1 MYNPEAIFFTENDLA
16 IEEFE
21 DTVELLDEASLSE
34 LTEEEL
40 IEEIEWADNESENFD
55 IESLLEE
62 EEIFSEDES
71 FSEDELFDEAVE
83 AGTVESTPRFL
94 PEQIPLINLVNEV
107 NRETSFMNESEAAQ
121 YMENRMME
129 FLPALAAALPTI
141 ISLAPHAISAIGSIG
156 SLLKKDPAPKPAPA
170 QVKTKPVTT
179 VQTPAPPVTTPVP
192 TPANTGI
199 TDPSQML
206 KVLTD
211 LIQSP
216 KIFEMLSGMLA
227 GKLQGLTTNNGQPIS
242 GANVLGV
249 ISSLAGSLAGGLA
262 KESSASVFPEY
273 VFSQEGTF
281 VIDPHNAIQEAE
293 LILDLIN

>member
-21 DTVELLDEASLSE
+21 DTVELLDEASLAE
-34 LTEEEL
+34 LAEEEL
-40 IEEIEWADNESENFD
+40 FEEIESIEFESVGESVD

-62 EEIFSEDES
+62 EEIIMEDES
-71 FSEDELFDEAVE
+71 FSEDELFDEAVP
-83 AGTVESTPRFL
+83 ASYTESTPRFVA
-94 PEQIPLINLVNEV
+94 EQIPLINLVNEV
-107 NRETSFMNESEAAQ
+107 NRETSAMNESEAAQ

-141 ISLAPHAISAIGSIG
+141 ISLAPAAISAIGSLI
-156 SLLKKDPAPKPAPA
+156 KKDPAPKPAPV

-179 VQTPAPPVTTPVP
+179 PANIPAPPVTVTAPAPV
-192 TPANTGI
+192 TSNI
-199 TDPSQML
+199 SDPSQVL

-216 KIFEMLSGMLA
+216 KILDMLSGALN
-227 GKLQGLTTNNGQPIS
+227 GKLQDIVTNGGQIS
-242 GANVLGV
+242 GSNVLGV
-249 ISSLAGSLAGGLA
+249 ISSLAGALAGGLA
-262 KESSASVFPEY
+262 KESTRSGFPEY
-273 VFSQEGTF
+273 VFNSEGTF
-281 VIDPHNAIQEAE
+281 VIDPHNALQEAE